1 MSLVILSVRLVINCP
16 ALLQSYCHCPPLAT
30 TEVGWTTRAWFDSPY
45 LPKHVR
51 AEPLWT
57 DTARQKE
64 HCGGQVRSGGTA
76 PSFARSALFPAASK
90 FGKKKR
96 LNAHGFKQALK
107 AQITQ
112 YMHRTDGVH
121 WEEGFHYFTT
131 EVMRSKTSISLLL
144 NLKLSLRSRKRN

>member
-16 ALLQSYCHCPPLAT
+16 ALLQSYCHCLPLAT
-30 TEVGWTTRAWFDSPY
+30 TEVGWTMRAWLDSPY
-45 LPKHVR
+45 LPERVR
-51 AEPLWT
+51 AEPRWT

-64 HCGGQVRSGGTA
+64 HWGGQVRSGGTA
-76 PSFARSALFPAASK
+76 PSFARSGLFPAAST
-90 FGKKKR
+90 FGKKR

-112 YMHRTDGVH
+112 YMHRTVGVH
-121 WEEGFHYFTT
+121 WKEGFHYFTT
-131 EVMRSKTSISLLL
+131 EVMISKISISLLL